1 MIMHAFRSSSRRLRQ
16 FVWLTLLA
24 WSFALAS
31 GVVNAC
37 LLSLPGPITDGSP
50 PPVHGEASTHAGPDD
65 KAMGLHSAAGGEAG
79 VANLVQYEHQ
89 QGSSGKDTCLKFCD
103 DESSAVVKSTS
114 LGVDLVVGL
123 VEPGVRRIAA
133 PLATI
138 DSGWLPEQPR
148 AQGPPLVIRFL
159 RLTL

>member
-1 MIMHAFRSSSRRLRQ
+1 MLAFRSSTRRLRQ

-24 WSFALAS
+24 WSFAMAS

-37 LLSLPGPITDGSP
+37 LLTLPGPISDGSP
-50 PPVHGEASTHAGPDD
+50 PPAHEESATHPRHHVGPRGQHGATGD
-65 KAMGLHSAAGGEAG
+65 EAG
-79 VANLVQYEHQ
+79 AVDLARHDHQ
-89 QGSSGKDTCLKFCD
+89 EGSSGTDTCLKFCD

-114 LGVDLVVGL
+114 LGVDMVAALVD
-123 VEPGVRRIAA
+123 PGVRRIVV
-133 PLATI
+133 PLANI
-138 DSGWLPEQPR
+138 DSGWLLEQPR

>member
-1 MIMHAFRSSSRRLRQ
+1 M
-16 FVWLTLLA
+16 LLV

-37 LLSLPGPITDGSP
+37 LLTLPGPTTDGFP
-50 PPVHGEASTHAGPDD
+50 PPVHGEAATHASPHEV
-65 KAMGLHSAAGGEAG
+65 AMGLHGAAGDEADA
-79 VANLVQYEHQ
+79 VDLAHHEHQ
-89 QGSSGKDTCLKFCD
+89 QGGSGKDTCLKFCD

-114 LGVDLVVGL
+114 SGVDMVAALVD
-123 VEPGVRRIAA
+123 PGMRRIVV
-133 PLATI
+133 PLANI
-138 DSGWLPEQPR
+138 DSGWLLEQPR

>member
-1 MIMHAFRSSSRRLRQ
+1 MRAFRSSSRRLRQ

-37 LLSLPGPITDGSP
+37 LLTVPGPVTDGSP
-50 PPVHGEASTHAGPDD
+50 PPVHGEAATHAKPHDEAKGRR
-65 KAMGLHSAAGGEAG
+65 GAASDEAG
-79 VANLVQYEHQ
+79 VADLGRYEHQ
-89 QGSSGKDTCLKFCD
+89 QSSSGKDTCLKFCD
-103 DESSAVVKSTS
+103 DESSAVAKSTS
-114 LGVDLVVGL
+114 LGVDLVMAL
-123 VEPGVRRIAA
+123 VEPGVRRIAVPVGNIGA
-133 PLATI
+133 GRL
-138 DSGWLPEQPR
+138 LEQPR

>member
-1 MIMHAFRSSSRRLRQ
+1 MHAFRSSSRRLRQ
-16 FVWLTLLA
+16 LVWLTLLA

-37 LLSLPGPITDGSP
+37 LLIVAGPIIDGSP
-50 PPVHGEASTHAGPDD
+50 PPVHGEAATQGRPDD
-65 KAMGLHSAAGGEAG
+65 VAVGLHSAAGGEAG

-114 LGVDLVVGL
+114 LGVDLAMAMAL
-123 VEPGVRRIAA
+123 VESGVRRMAA
-133 PLATI
+133 PVENIGA
-138 DSGWLPEQPR
+138 DWLPEQPR

>member
-1 MIMHAFRSSSRRLRQ
+1 MHAFRSSSRRLRQ

-37 LLSLPGPITDGSP
+37 LLTVPGPITDGST
-50 PPVHGEASTHAGPDD
+50 PPVHGEGATQGRPDD
-65 KAMGLHSAAGGEAG
+65 EAMGLHSAAGGEAG

-114 LGVDLVVGL
+114 LGVDLVMAL
-123 VEPGVRRIAA
+123 VEPGVRRIAVPVENIGA
-133 PLATI
+133 
-138 DSGWLPEQPR
+138 GWLPEQPR

>member
-1 MIMHAFRSSSRRLRQ
+1 MHAFRSSSRRLRQ

-37 LLSLPGPITDGSP
+37 LLTLPGPITDGSP
-50 PPVHGEASTHAGPDD
+50 PPVHGEAAAHARPHDE
-65 KAMGLHSAAGGEAG
+65 AMGLHSAAGGEAG
-79 VANLVQYEHQ
+79 VAKLGPHEQQ
-89 QGSSGKDTCLKFCD
+89 QGSSGKNTCLKFCD

-114 LGVDLVVGL
+114 LGVDLVVAL
-123 VEPGVRRIAA
+123 VQPGVRHIAVPVA
-133 PLATI
+133 NLGA
-138 DSGWLPEQPR
+138 GWLLEQPR

>member
-1 MIMHAFRSSSRRLRQ
+1 MHAFRSSSRRLRQ

-31 GVVNAC
+31 SVVNAC
-37 LLSLPGPITDGSP
+37 LLTVPGPITDGSP
-50 PPVHGEASTHAGPDD
+50 PPVRGEAATQGRPDD
-65 KAMGLHSAAGGEAG
+65 VAMGLHSAAGGEVG
-79 VANLVQYEHQ
+79 VADLVQYEHQ

-114 LGVDLVVGL
+114 LGVDLVIAL
-123 VEPGVRRIAA
+123 VEPGVRRIAVPVDNIGA
-133 PLATI
+133 
-138 DSGWLPEQPR
+138 GCLPEQPR

>member
-1 MIMHAFRSSSRRLRQ
+1 MHAFRSSSRRLRQ

-37 LLSLPGPITDGSP
+37 LLTLPGPITDGTP
-50 PPVHGEASTHAGPDD
+50 PPVHGEAATHARPDD
-65 KAMGLHSAAGGEAG
+65 KAKGLHSAAGGEAG

-114 LGVDLVVGL
+114 LGVDLVVAL
-123 VEPGVRRIAA
+123 VEPGVPRIAA

-138 DSGWLPEQPR
+138 GSGWLPEQPR